1 MVWLAPGVVL
11 YAVVGLVGLF
21 VLALCRSASWA
32 ADDNE
37 RDGMPNRG

>member
-1 MVWLAPGVVL
+1 MVWLAPGVVA

-32 ADDNE
+32 ADENE
-37 RDGMPNRG
+37 RGEIAERL